1 MWTEMTNAF
10 MQNSTRERLCIDIS
24 KNCLQ
29 SYWMASLVWR
39 TDFFIIWFWLINRN
53 AKRLVLF
60 VVFFI
65 CVFYCMLTWYNFFAR
80 TPLWR
85 KAAAE
90 QTVQKNLQRRKS
102 LKRGTNMSQVHY
114 LNYFSQFCKNIL
126 DNSEFQFHSPGEI
139 WATEKTM
146 PKV

>member
-24 KNCLQ
+24 KSCLL
-29 SYWMASLVWR
+29 SYWMDSLVWR

-53 AKRLVLF
+53 AKKPVLF
-60 VVFFI
+60 VVFCLI
-65 CVFYCMLTWYNFFAR
+65 CVFYCMLTWYNFFAK

-90 QTVQKNLQRRKS
+90 QAVQKSLQCRKS
-102 LKRGTNMSQVHY
+102 LKRDTNMSQVHY
-114 LNYFSQFCKNIL
+114 LFLLSIYVFNYFSQFCKNIL
-126 DNSEFQFHSPGEI
+126 DYSEFKFHSPGE
-139 WATEKTM
+139 
-146 PKV
+146 V